1 MPVGLVA
8 IPLRI
13 DGAERL
19 LPEEPRHFGEHDG
32 LARLDPGAVSSPDET
47 PQLRTIDRLA
57 DLDST
62 DASRIN
68 GSILRLENDVRV
80 ETAAFDVAVVPT
92 WQECRER
99 GQRILRSMGVR

>member
-1 MPVGLVA
+1 MPVGLVT

-13 DGAERL
+13 DGAERM
-19 LPEEPRHFGEHDG
+19 LPEEARYFGEHDG
-32 LARLDPGAVSSPDET
+32 LVRLDPGAVSSPDET
-47 PQLRTIDRLA
+47 PQRRTIDRIA
-57 DLDST
+57 DLDTS

-68 GSILRLENDVRV
+68 GSILRLANDVRL

-99 GQRILRSMGVR
+99 GQRILRSMEVC